1 MQGIMPYKSCQNT
14 AKNHGFLCVS
24 WEFMKAVTKPCI
36 YLKLFPKKCSSFNVT
51 VSTIAF
57 TSNKSITEEHIT
69 FSYNHEKI

>member
-1 MQGIMPYKSCQNT
+1 MRIM
-14 AKNHGFLCVS
+14 GV
-24 WEFMKAVTKPCI
+24 MKAVTKPCI
-36 YLKLFPKKCSSFNVT
+36 YLKLFPKKCSNFNVT